1 MSDEGMYD
9 GERDPDE
16 PPRLAYWVPDE
27 AVRNLT
33 MEKALHSNETHT
45 QLAKRLLEEALP
57 LATMSVTHMALN
69 SRKEEVRLAAAKY
82 VMEHALGSPGKGQDL
97 PTGKH
102 AWESIHEAV
111 LVDGPPGRI
120 SPQDR

>member
-1 MSDEGMYD
+1 MSDEFYD
-9 GERDPDE
+9 EERNPDE
-16 PPRLAYWVPDE
+16 PPRLAYWMPDD

-33 MEKALHSNETHT
+33 MEKALHSHESHT

-82 VMEHALGSPGKGQDL
+82 VMEHALGAPGKNTDV

-102 AWESIHEAV
+102 VWDNIHEAV
-111 LVDGPPGRI
+111 LID
-120 SPQDR
+120 SPTSSNRRRND

>member
-1 MSDEGMYD
+1 MADDFYDE
-9 GERDPDE
+9 ERDPDE

-33 MEKALHSNETHT
+33 MERALHSQETHT

-57 LATMSVTHMALN
+57 LATMAVTHMALN

-82 VMEHALGSPGKGQDL
+82 VMEHSLGAPGKSTDL
-97 PTGKH
+97 PTSGKH
-102 AWESIHEAV
+102 VWDSIHEAV
-111 LVDGPPGRI
+111 LVDGPNIQRM
-120 SPQDR
+120 D

>member
-1 MSDEGMYD
+1 MSEDPMYD
-9 GERDPDE
+9 EDRDPDE

-33 MEKALHSNETHT
+33 MERALHSNETHT

-57 LATMSVTHMALN
+57 LATMAVTHMALN

-82 VMEHALGSPGKGQDL
+82 VMEHSLGAPGKATDV

-102 AWESIHEAV
+102 VWDSIHEAV
-111 LVDGPPGRI
+111 LVERPGGSKRGE
-120 SPQDR
+120 

>member
-1 MSDEGMYD
+1 MSDDFYD
-9 GERDPDE
+9 EDRDPDE
-16 PPRLAYWVPDE
+16 PPRLAYWMPDE

-82 VMEHALGSPGKGQDL
+82 VMEHSLGAPSKNTDVPNG
-97 PTGKH
+97 GKH
-102 AWESIHEAV
+102 VWEGIHDAV
-111 LVDGPPGRI
+111 LVERPNGTVR
-120 SPQDR
+120 

>member
-1 MSDEGMYD
+1 MSDDPFYD
-9 GERDPDE
+9 EDRDPDE

-33 MEKALHSNETHT
+33 MEKALHGNETHT

-82 VMEHALGSPGKGQDL
+82 VMEHALGSPGKSDQPISG
-97 PTGKH
+97 GH
-102 AWESIHEAV
+102 AWDSIHDAV
-111 LVDGPPGRI
+111 LVD
-120 SPQDR
+120 SPTNKGNRRD